1 MEKKEIVLACDHAG
15 LEMKQAIREM
25 LEGEGYTVTD
35 VGTYTADSM
44 DYPDLA
50 KPLAEQVLSRS
61 IPGIIICGTGIGVSI
76 AANKMH
82 GIRAALCHDEFTAQ
96 MCREHNN
103 ANVLAMGARVLSI
116 DTAKKL
122 TNIFLKTEFA
132 GDRHARRV
140 EKLMAL
146 ETNQPAS
153 KGAQV

>member
-1 MEKKEIVLACDHAG
+1 MGKKEIVLACDHAG

-25 LEGEGYTVTD
+25 LEGEGYAVTD

-50 KPLAEQVLSRS
+50 KPLASEVLSRS
-61 IPGIIICGTGIGVSI
+61 IPGVIICGTGIGVSI

-122 TNIFLKTEFA
+122 VTIFLSTEFA
-132 GDRHARRV
+132 GDRHERRV
-140 EKLMAL
+140 NKLMAL
-146 ETNQPAS
+146 ENEP
-153 KGAQV
+153 

>member
-1 MEKKEIVLACDHAG
+1 MGKKEIVLACDHAG

-25 LEGEGYTVTD
+25 LEGEGYAVTD

-44 DYPDLA
+44 DYPDLE
-50 KPLAEQVLSRS
+50 KPLASEVLSRL
-61 IPGIIICGTGIGVSI
+61 IPGVIICGTGIGVSI

-122 TNIFLKTEFA
+122 VTIFLSTEFA
-132 GDRHARRV
+132 GDRHERRV
-140 EKLMAL
+140 NKLMAL
-146 ETNQPAS
+146 ENEP
-153 KGAQV
+153 

>member
-25 LEGEGYTVTD
+25 LEADGYAVTD

-50 KPLAEQVLSRS
+50 KPLAKEVLARS

-96 MCREHNN
+96 MCRLLKRPWMMTPRRLFSLEKSGT
-103 ANVLAMGARVLSI
+103 MGMQMMTSTTSDTRMTQTGFKVIPSAR
-116 DTAKKL
+116 
-122 TNIFLKTEFA
+122 F
-132 GDRHARRV
+132 
-140 EKLMAL
+140 M
-146 ETNQPAS
+146 P
-153 KGAQV
+153 